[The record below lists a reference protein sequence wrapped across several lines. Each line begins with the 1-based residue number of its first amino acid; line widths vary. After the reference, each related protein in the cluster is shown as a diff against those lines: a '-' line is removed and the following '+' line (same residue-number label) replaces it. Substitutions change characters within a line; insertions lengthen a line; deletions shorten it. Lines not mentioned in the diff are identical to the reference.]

1 MEAKEV
7 EEAKEAGAKE
17 AKAGGVTDLAPPS
30 PVAAASAALG
40 AMELRDD
47 GALAEEGEIGLSS
60 NPDARERALG
70 FRINAMN
77 MRDAT
82 NGALKWD
89 SGLWSTEMWER
100 ELEARIPADI
110 LACPAVSREI
120 NFTSALSMEKFR
132 LEQRIFFQG
141 VCMEEWFFDFGFV
154 IPGSTNTWQN
164 TIEAAGGDQ
173 MLPAPM
179 LSGNVTIETT
189 FYDGETYLAK
199 CLVRVF
205 YVEEGAANR
214 K

>member
-1 MEAKEV
+1 MSFSRL
-7 EEAKEAGAKE
+7 
-17 AKAGGVTDLAPPS
+17 TRSLPPTWCRTHLA
-30 PVAAASAALG
+30 
-40 AMELRDD
+40 
-47 GALAEEGEIGLSS
+47 LSS
-60 NPDARERALG
+60 GR
-70 FRINAMN
+70 
-77 MRDAT
+77 
-82 NGALKWD
+82 
-89 SGLWSTEMWER
+89 ER

-120 NFTSALSMEKFR
+120 NFTSASSMEKFR

-164 TIEAAGGDQ
+164 TIEAAGGDA
-173 MLPAPM
+173 MLPASM

-205 YVEEGAANR
+205 YDEEKQANR

>member
-1 MEAKEV
+1 
-7 EEAKEAGAKE
+7 
-17 AKAGGVTDLAPPS
+17 
-30 PVAAASAALG
+30 
-40 AMELRDD
+40 
-47 GALAEEGEIGLSS
+47 
-60 NPDARERALG
+60 
-70 FRINAMN
+70 
-77 MRDAT
+77 
-82 NGALKWD
+82 
-89 SGLWSTEMWER
+89 
-100 ELEARIPADI
+100 
-110 LACPAVSREI
+110 
-120 NFTSALSMEKFR
+120 MEKFR